1 MKKFKRFFASILC
14 VCMIIT
20 SCPDILA
27 WAAGDTA
34 VVKTTK
40 FEFSAKKLSR
50 MVQKA
55 DKGNTEDNGL
65 CKLSVPK
72 AMNYGKQL
80 KLRAYLQEDEE
91 NIVFLFVNKTKK
103 RHAAAIIVDDM
114 MSDIIA
120 VSTKQELLDEEYATD
135 SNSDYDYDVYTD
147 GLLDADFMDMA
158 AEVLDGTAN
167 PSDNDA
173 DKEYDHLDG
182 EAFDVVLRDGTVGAA
197 LVVSLEALGL
207 DDMGELLPDDEDDEE
222 RSVVIAS
229 DSNAGSAVVL
239 PGKDT
244 AVVVP
249 GADTPVVLP
258 DQDQRPVVVDLPV
271 ATPSNSNV
279 TVATPSNVA
288 KTFIQELNGVKI
300 KAHAE
305 AGVIPDEA
313 TFEAI
318 ELKETGDTADAYKE
332 ACATL
337 DADEETEYDGVMAYD
352 LHFLLD
358 GEEIQPD
365 GEVKITM
372 EVSEKA
378 LPENV
383 DPESL
388 EVKHLDET
396 SGTTAVVTVADTGA
410 KAEGTIAVNESAMAA
425 SEESDVAEQKT
436 TKTNETAVT
445 AEFTVD
451 SFSYFAIT
459 YSHNNGKSNPHLK
472 MTLLDSNGKAVPE
485 DLDEE
490 TRLEGWG
497 DHGKYDPANL
507 NTGFISSPR
516 TNCWISIKATA
527 ATFGK
532 FTEKYTY
539 QGAYLNFDAN
549 KTGEK
554 FSNEI
559 KWFYYAE
566 NKGSIPDG
574 YYWSSE
580 DHPTGVPSASQK
592 FNENFTYQNETYLG
606 QVYLKYVANKDIK
619 SDIEDEIEKKGWLT
633 YKHPTEEDIEYNWL
647 RSDTGD
653 DNDFTLVEPKK
664 ITGSTWNIV
673 KDETGT
679 HLYPALDL
687 NKDNVDIRRWYKV
700 QVLKDGKVIST
711 TDPIQ
716 VPYYASLQNGSFETP
731 NMLELAPDD
740 AMDVPNGTT
749 GLVWKTTG
757 DDGQIEIINRKFGYT
772 THGVGDRPENT
783 TNVSNYASTKIPAG
797 DQYVELNAEQS
808 GALYQTVLTAPGS
821 TLYWKLSHK
830 GRAYSY
836 QHKQWYNTN
845 GGYYW
850 DKDENGNYFKHYY
863 WPSDSDVMYLIVAP
877 TDKVKDITMQ
887 DQLKE
892 LIENKATYEKQ
903 GYFFQKI
910 SSKVTDDWQEVS
922 GKYTVPDKAYLT
934 NFFFAAYSTA
944 TGSVSVGNLLDNVS
958 FSTKLPAPDPSKA
971 NIEVQKIVDGV
982 QQKDLKDYHV
992 KIELQEWTEVEEW
1005 KTKQQDTLNF
1015 DMNIGSASTFFE
1027 NIDADKRYRIIETPS
1042 FDGTTGNSYK
1052 NSTSKVYVVNN
1063 GNSSKETEYT
1073 STGVIIDAEDRHN
1086 YQVTLTN
1093 TYAPEYV
1100 SLTVEKLVE
1109 SNMGNEDQNLFTFTA
1124 TVKVDGENVTSQIA
1138 GDYTVKA
1145 GETADVL
1152 RNVSQ
1157 SGIFQLASGEYIT
1170 IDKIPYGAEVTIA
1183 ETGGNSGY
1191 ETKYIVD
1198 AGDDD
1203 PKHIE
1208 EDGTSYTIEKMNVGH
1223 KIKFINTK
1231 NVVIPTGLFDN
1242 GHPTGWLYLMAAAA
1256 GCFAFGFYRRRKKKL
1271 NNGEECL

>member
-40 FEFSAKKLSR
+40 FEFSAKKLSK

-158 AEVLDGTAN
+158 AEVLDGTSN

-207 DDMGELLPDDEDDEE
+207 DDMGDFLPDDEDDEE

-239 PGKDT
+239 PGKDDT

-332 ACATL
+332 ACETL

-365 GEVKITM
+365 GEVQISM
-372 EVSEKA
+372 EVSEKV

-383 DPESL
+383 ESDTI
-388 EVKHLDET
+388 EVKHLEET
-396 SGTTAVVTVADTGA
+396 GASVEVKTVADVA
-410 KAEGTIAVNESAMAA
+410 DKADGTIETNDTENVMQEEETKNTAVR
-425 SEESDVAEQKT
+425 KT
-436 TKTNETAVT
+436 AAVT
-445 AEFTVD
+445 AEFKVN

-459 YSHNNGKSNPHLK
+459 YKTMSYLNAYFYVDGEATTPDSELEIGDKDKLQFNPGDFGAKWDTKSDATGDEGYKDKGTGSEDRGNRWISIEAEAGLYGKYTNGYTYEGAYADTNKRTPIYWIYFDARSDQK
-472 MTLLDSNGKAVPE
+472 KTV
-485 DLDEE
+485 
-490 TRLEGWG
+490 TEGWG
-497 DHGKYDPANL
+497 WNQTTYTYYTKGTRQWYYSTSKKRPTGRPTSSTPKFSLIN
-507 NTGFISSPR
+507 NTGAIYLYYKTNADYSSQIS
-516 TNCWISIKATA
+516 
-527 ATFGK
+527 
-532 FTEKYTY
+532 
-539 QGAYLNFDAN
+539 D
-549 KTGEK
+549 
-554 FSNEI
+554 
-559 KWFYYAE
+559 
-566 NKGSIPDG
+566 
-574 YYWSSE
+574 
-580 DHPTGVPSASQK
+580 
-592 FNENFTYQNETYLG
+592 ENFETTG
-606 QVYLKYVANKDIK
+606 C
-619 SDIEDEIEKKGWLT
+619 LT
-633 YKHPTEEDIEYNWL
+633 YKYDAEPDVEYVWYG
-647 RSDTGD
+647 SDTGKEG
-653 DNDFTLVEPKK
+653 TYEEVTRRRV
-664 ITGSTWNIV
+664 TGTVFNIV
-673 KDETGT
+673 NNDEGT

-687 NKDNVDIRRWYKV
+687 STRLKVDPTIRRWYRVEVRK
-700 QVLKDGKVIST
+700 KDGTVVLSKDECV
-711 TDPIQ
+711 PKQ
-716 VPYYASLQNGSFETP
+716 VPYYAALQNGDFEK
-731 NMLELAPDD
+731 PDPD
-740 AMDVPNGTT
+740 LVNPYDETRTNPGGNFDFPTGTVGLDWSTT
-749 GLVWKTTG
+749 GE
-757 DDGQIEIINRKFGYT
+757 DGQVEIVYDKAGGSYNCTKAA
-772 THGVGDRPENT
+772 
-783 TNVSNYASTKIPAG
+783 SNSHYA
-797 DQYVELNAEQS
+797 ELNAEGT
-808 GALYQTVLTAPGS
+808 GALYQNVLTQPGS
-821 TLYWKLSHK
+821 TLNWHLSHR
-830 GRAYSY
+830 GRYGSDTMYLVIAPMS
-836 QHKQWYNTN
+836 QVDNLKSQTQLEGFIQSKLN
-845 GGYYW
+845 GGTSYE
-850 DKDENGNYFKHYY
+850 DKSGYMIKKFTDSNYDNNRWGYH
-863 WPSDSDVMYLIVAP
+863 AG
-877 TDKVKDITMQ
+877 
-887 DQLKE
+887 
-892 LIENKATYEKQ
+892 TYE
-903 GYFFQKI
+903 
-910 SSKVTDDWQEVS
+910 
-922 GKYTVPDKAYLT
+922 VPASQYMT
-934 NFFFAAYSTA
+934 AFFFVAGNT
-944 TGSVSVGNLLDNVS
+944 TKPDGVEEGRRKTLGNLLDAVQ
-958 FSTKLPAPDPSKA
+958 FSTELDPAESGFGKVHVRKT
-971 NIEVQKIVDGV
+971 IEGINPE
-982 QQKDLKDYHV
+982 DY
-992 KIELQEWTEVEEW
+992 
-1005 KTKQQDTLNF
+1005 
-1015 DMNIGSASTFFE
+1015 
-1027 NIDADKRYRIIETPS
+1027 DK
-1042 FDGTTGNSYK
+1042 
-1052 NSTSKVYVVNN
+1052 
-1063 GNSSKETEYT
+1063 YT
-1073 STGVIIDAEDRHN
+1073 VT
-1086 YQVTLTN
+1086 VTLTN
-1093 TYAPEYV
+1093 VDDAEDVRSATLHFTEASNYAEYTFGNTDSDKLTAGQKYYISETPGSVDSKYTPEYSRIKIDDNSQKAYNSATENIIEIADEKIHFV
-1100 SLTVEKLVE
+1100 EFTNAYKPSYVGVKVKKTVDG
-1109 SNMGNEDQNLFTFTA
+1109 NMGNSEDEFDFTITA
-1124 TVKVDGENVTSQIA
+1124 TQ
-1138 GDYTVKA
+1138 
-1145 GETADVL
+1145 
-1152 RNVSQ
+1152 
-1157 SGIFQLASGEYIT
+1157 
-1170 IDKIPYGAEVTIA
+1170 P
-1183 ETGGNSGY
+1183 
-1191 ETKYIVD
+1191 
-1198 AGDDD
+1198 
-1203 PKHIE
+1203 
-1208 EDGTSYTIEKMNVGH
+1208 DGTSVNLAGEYDLTSSDQVDGQVTKKSVTATNDGKYTFTLKHNEEINFADVIPNGATVTIKETNYAAKGYTPKYFKNEGTSEAKGDTCIFENVSEDQAVE
-1223 KIKFINTK
+1223 FVNTRTIS
-1231 NVVIPTGLFDN
+1231 IPTGLFDN

-1271 NNGEECL
+1271 DNGEECL